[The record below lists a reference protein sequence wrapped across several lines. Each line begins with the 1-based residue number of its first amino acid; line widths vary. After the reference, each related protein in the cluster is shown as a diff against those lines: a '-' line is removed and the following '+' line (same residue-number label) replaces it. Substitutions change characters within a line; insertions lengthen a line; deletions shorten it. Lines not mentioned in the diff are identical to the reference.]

1 MMKVSKIIKEN
12 NQLKTGF
19 SPENKKFYEDL
30 LVLVRVK
37 SLFRKEEIYEESLL
51 AIEYDL
57 LEAQAAGQSAES
69 YLGRDIGKL
78 ANEIIAETPKENRL
92 RILQLCC
99 LWLGIYLISSL
110 IIPTM
115 ISLLITHSATIS
127 LGQLL
132 FGILYSLVI
141 FWGLLKSFTISSW
154 VVKIINRGYFW
165 LWIRGLLP
173 ALLVFSGWLLIAWL
187 TRNIWVVTFS

>member
-1 MMKVSKIIKEN
+1 
-12 NQLKTGF
+12 
-19 SPENKKFYEDL
+19 
-30 LVLVRVK
+30 VK

-51 AIEYDL
+51 AIEQDL

-78 ANEIIAETPKENRL
+78 AEGIIAETPKENRL

-115 ISLLITHSATIS
+115 TSLLITHGATIS

-132 FGILYSLVI
+132 FGILYSLILFLGV
-141 FWGLLKSFTISSW
+141 LKSLTTSSW
-154 VVKIINRGYFW
+154 VVKVNNKGYFW

-187 TRNIWVVTFS
+187 TRNIWVVTF